1 MKDRNYNDSH
11 NAALL
16 DSLQHGEYKEGAKYP
31 LSKFD
36 FELFDEAKATPAP
49 VIRVKRTSTNTK
61 GERWRVFRDDEL
73 LFMIEGDKISKREKE
88 FLRTVDGVSFLTMQV
103 KSNVTSWS
111 KIRAELK
118 LKVKKRD
125 AVQE

>member
-36 FELFDEAKATPAP
+36 FELFDEEKAAPAT
-49 VIRVKRTSTNTK
+49 VVRVKRTSTNTK

-73 LFMIEGDKISKREKE
+73 LFVIEGDKISKRERE
-88 FLRTVDGVSFLTMQV
+88 FLRTVDGVSFLTAQV
-103 KSNVTSWS
+103 KSNVISWT
-111 KIRAELK
+111 KIRSELK
-118 LKVKKRD
+118 SKVKKKD
-125 AVQE
+125 AI